1 MRAVVVSN
9 RGIAGLHHTGAMSAD
24 GPEKDAARPSWIRRH
39 LRGAIIGVL
48 VLIVLIA
55 GVIGLV
61 RISNEVKGSY
71 AIEYGDAISAEDYSA
86 MVRAVVSET
95 GNSDVFAVAIEHV
108 EAATSDMKVPDLTI
122 SVTTGPTTSHPFGAS
137 WEWRGGAL
145 RLVGALGSD
154 DVPAGDGVFALGSVS
169 PETLNAV
176 DRRVRATMPHG
187 VTQATLTVQRHG
199 DTPVIRVSARN
210 RGTDDTVDARATAA
224 GRIIDGT
231 VCLATDHPRGQ
242 PVRHSCR
249 AVE

>member
-1 MRAVVVSN
+1 MRAVVVSC
-9 RGIAGLHHTGAMSAD
+9 RGIAGLHHTDAMSVD
-24 GPEKDAARPSWIRRH
+24 GQEKVAARPSWARRH
-39 LRGAIIGVL
+39 LRGVIIGVL
-48 VLIVLIA
+48 VLIVLVA

-95 GNSDVFAVAIEHV
+95 GSSDVFAVAIEHV
-108 EAATSDMKVPDLTI
+108 EAAASDTKVPERTT
-122 SVTTGPTTSHPFGAS
+122 SVTTGPTASHPFGAS

-145 RLVGALGSD
+145 RLVGVLGRD
-154 DVPAGDGVFALGSVS
+154 DVPAGDGAFALGSVS

-187 VTQATLTVQRHG
+187 VTQAALTVQRQG
-199 DTPVIRVSARN
+199 DAPVIRVYALN
-210 RGTDDTVDARATAA
+210 RGTDDTVEARATAA

-242 PVRHSCR
+242 PVRHTCR

>member
-1 MRAVVVSN
+1 
-9 RGIAGLHHTGAMSAD
+9 MSAD
-24 GPEKDAARPSWIRRH
+24 ARDEAAVPRSWIRRH
-39 LRGAIIGVL
+39 RNGVIVGVL
-48 VLIVLIA
+48 VVIVLVA

-61 RISNEVKGSY
+61 RISNEVRGSY

-95 GNSDVFAVAIEHV
+95 GSSEVFAVAIEHV
-108 EAATSDMKVPDLTI
+108 EAAASDTKVPERTT
-122 SVTTGPTTSHPFGAS
+122 SVTTGPTASRPFGAS

-145 RLVGALGSD
+145 RLVGALGRD
-154 DVPAGDGVFALGSVS
+154 DVPAGDGVFELAAVS

-199 DTPVIRVSARN
+199 DAPVIRVFARN